1 MAKYRN
7 KLPQLNGKIVLT
19 DGGLETVMV
28 FQEGVELPLFASF
41 HLLENDEG
49 RARLDAYFDPYIDI
63 AKKSGAGLLLESVTW
78 RASRDWTA
86 QLGISAAETA
96 RINRDA
102 IAFLV
107 GIRARHETPD
117 TPMVIS
123 GCVGPRGDGYDPGE
137 LMTPDEAEAYH
148 AHQIAVLAEAGADL
162 ISFLTLTNVPE
173 AIGAVRAAKV
183 AGIPIAISFTVETDG
198 RLPTGDALAAAVQAV
213 DDATGGYPAYFMI
226 NCAHPEHFRDALDG
240 IGRIRGL
247 RANAS
252 RCSHEELDNSEEL
265 DDGNPVE
272 LGEQFG
278 ELLRDHPQLTVVGGC
293 CGTDHRHVAEIGA
306 AASRGGKAAAA

>member
-19 DGGLETVMV
+19 DGGLETVMA

-41 HLLENDEG
+41 HLLESDEG

-198 RLPTGDALAAAVQAV
+198 RLPTGDALAAAV
-213 DDATGGYPAYFMI
+213 
-226 NCAHPEHFRDALDG
+226 
-240 IGRIRGL
+240 
-247 RANAS
+247 
-252 RCSHEELDNSEEL
+252 
-265 DDGNPVE
+265 
-272 LGEQFG
+272 
-278 ELLRDHPQLTVVGGC
+278 
-293 CGTDHRHVAEIGA
+293 
-306 AASRGGKAAAA
+306 